1 MKPTLLAV
9 TLVFSLAASQL
20 PSAYAH
26 GPENGQ
32 RGEHKLFAS
41 LNLSESQK
49 QDIGEI
55 LKQSKQNNAVYKGER
70 QAIVAQ
76 MRNLMD
82 MPTWDQSLAEDIVS
96 QRVAHAGQMKLNKA
110 TAQHQAYN
118 LLDETQQAALLD
130 KQSKRQSKD
139 NKRESFNIKRLEKR
153 LGLSAEQVTAI
164 EQIQETHKL
173 QSKTL
178 NADLKSA
185 REAEKAIIFASTF
198 DQDAWLNLQNEAQ
211 ASRVEF
217 ALTRSYAHYQML
229 SVLDD
234 EQKAKFE
241 KMLNRAAKGKRGNKG
256 NKGKS
261 SRQNTDQA

>member
-1 MKPTLLAV
+1 MKPTILAV
-9 TLVFSLAASQL
+9 TLVFSLAASQFPL
-20 PSAYAH
+20 AYAH
-26 GPENGQ
+26 GPEKGQ

-82 MPTWDQSLAEDIVS
+82 MPTWDQSLAQDIVS

-118 LLDETQQAALLD
+118 LLDDTQQLALLD
-130 KQSKRQSKD
+130 KQSKRKSK
-139 NKRESFNIKRLEKR
+139 NNGRESFNIKRLEKR
-153 LGLSAEQVTAI
+153 LGLSNEQVTAI
-164 EQIQETHKL
+164 EQIQEAHKL

-178 NADLKSA
+178 KADLRSA
-185 REAEKAIIFASTF
+185 KEAEKAIIFASTF
-198 DQDAWLNLQNEAQ
+198 DQDAWLSLQNETQ
-211 ASRVEF
+211 ATRVEY
-217 ALTRSYAHYQML
+217 ALTKSYAHYQMF

-234 EQKAKFE
+234 EQKSKFE

-256 NKGKS
+256 KN
-261 SRQNTDQA
+261 SRQNKDQA